1 MNFLT
6 IMFEPFSINISGRI
20 VEFDR
25 PAVMGI
31 LNVTP
36 DSFYGSSRALSHEDI
51 SRRVSRML
59 EDGADIID
67 IGGYSTRPGAPEVSA
82 DEELRRVMSGLEIV
96 RSIAPDAI
104 ISVDTFRSSV
114 ARKAAEEYHVEIIN
128 DISGGDLDDKMFD
141 TVADTGVAYI
151 AMHTRGCPATM
162 QQMTDYDD
170 VAAEVIRSL
179 SSKVRELAL
188 RGVADVIVDPGLGFA
203 KTVEQNYYLL
213 EALEVIRSTLE
224 RPVLIGLSRKSMIT
238 KPLGITADEALAP
251 TTALNFA
258 ALERGASIIR
268 VHDVKEAVM
277 AVKIY
282 MMLSGDKKITL

>member
-1 MNFLT
+1 
-6 IMFEPFSINISGRI
+6 MFEPFSLNISGRI

-36 DSFYGSSRALSHEDI
+36 DSFYGTSRTMSREDI
-51 SRRVSRML
+51 CRRVSLML

-67 IGGYSTRPGAPEVSA
+67 IGGYSTRPGAPEVSQE
-82 DEELRRVMSGLEIV
+82 EELRRVMSGMEVV
-96 RSIAPDAI
+96 RSLAPEAI

-114 ARKAAEEYHVEIIN
+114 ARKAAEEFQADIIN
-128 DISGGDLDDKMFD
+128 DISGGDMDEKMFD
-141 TVADTGVAYI
+141 TVADTGAAYI

-162 QQMTDYDD
+162 QQLTDYDD
-170 VAAEVIRSL
+170 VVAEVISSL

-213 EALEVIRSTLE
+213 EALEAIKSTLE
-224 RPVLIGLSRKSMIT
+224 RPILIGLSRKSMIT

-251 TTALNFA
+251 TTALNLA

-277 AVKIY
+277 AVKLY
-282 MMLSGDKKITL
+282 MMLKGL